1 MSEAAIENREDE
13 NDIILDEGVEDTE
26 EVAEVE
32 AAAEEPEEVEIG
44 IEGEEQPSSKPVRI
58 SGFQRRINRL
68 NAKVDAASSEVEA
81 ERSRR
86 EAAEQE
92 NKLLRMRMQGQV
104 AKPKAEDFDTDAEYE
119 AARERYENDRI
130 AELAA
135 KKAEE
140 QVQQYLE
147 KNQSQTT
154 QQSQQREFER
164 MSSAHDA
171 RAAALKVPDYDDVE
185 DAAIDSLGDDL
196 SRTIVSKIPNS
207 EMLMYY
213 LGKNRAK
220 AEEFRS
226 LATSDPLACV
236 LELGGLARQLSVR
249 PKRRTAPDPET
260 KVEGGGDPA
269 ITGEH
274 IQGARFE

>member
-1 MSEAAIENREDE
+1 MSEAAIETLEDE
-13 NDIILDEGVEDTE
+13 NDIILEGVEDVE

-32 AAAEEPEEVEIG
+32 ATEPEEVEIG
-44 IEGEEQPSSKPVRI
+44 IEGEEQPTSKPVRI
-58 SGFQRRINRL
+58 SGFQKRINRL

-81 ERSRR
+81 ERKRR
-86 EAAEQE
+86 EAAEEEARLWRLKAQQE
-92 NKLLRMRMQGQV
+92 NP
-104 AKPKAEDFDTDAEYE
+104 KPKPEDFDTDAEFE
-119 AARERYENDRI
+119 SARERYENDRI
-130 AELAA
+130 AQLAA
-135 KKAEE
+135 QKAEE

-147 KNQSQTT
+147 KSQSQNT
-154 QQSQQREFER
+154 QASRQQEFDR
-164 MSSAHDA
+164 MSKAHDA

-185 DAAIDSLGDDL
+185 DAAVDALGDDL

-226 LATSDPLACV
+226 MATTDPLGCV
-236 LELGGLARQLSVR
+236 LELGGLAKQLSVR
-249 PKRRTAPDPET
+249 PKRKTAPDPET
-260 KVEGGGDPA
+260 KVEGGGEPA
-269 ITGEH
+269 VSGQF